1 MDKLNLIDFSKYTI
15 TRDGKI
21 FSNWGK
27 HYMLGSPDRNG
38 YLTICMRTKD
48 KKSMVYLFHRVIWFY
63 FNGEI
68 PEGLEINHKDED
80 KSNNSLDNL
89 ELLTRPENIRYGTRA
104 KRAAESNHIAQKG
117 KQLSKEHLSNLRKA
131 SAKRRMPVLQ
141 YNLETNEPIKEWCS
155 LRDIQRTL
163 NFESIHISHCCKGGF
178 YRKGKWVSI
187 NQAYGYGWKYI

>member
-1 MDKLNLIDFSKYTI
+1 MDKLNLIDFDKYTI

-21 FSNWGK
+21 FSNWSK
-27 HYMLGSPDRNG
+27 RYMLGTPNRNG
-38 YLTICMRTKD
+38 YLTICMKTKD

-80 KSNNSLDNL
+80 KSNNTLDNL
-89 ELLTRPENIRYGTRA
+89 ELLTRADNVRYGTRA
-104 KRAAESNHIAQKG
+104 KRASISNSIVQKG
-117 KQLSKEHLSNLRKA
+117 KTLSETHIANIRKA
-131 SAKRRMPVLQ
+131 NAKRRRPVLQ

-155 LRDIQRTL
+155 LSEIERTL

-178 YRKGKWVSI
+178 YNNGKWVSRT
-187 NQAYGYGWKYI
+187 QAYGYGWKYI

>member
-21 FSNWGK
+21 FSNWAK
-27 HYMLGSPDRNG
+27 RYMLGTPNRDG
-38 YLTICMRTKD
+38 YLTLCLKTKD
-48 KKSMVYLFHRVIWFY
+48 KKSIVCYFHRVIWFY

-68 PEGLEINHKDED
+68 PEGYEINHKDED

-89 ELLTRPENIRYGTRA
+89 ELLTRGDNVRYGTRA
-104 KRAAESNHIAQKG
+104 KRAAISNSIAQKG
-117 KQLSKEHLSNLRKA
+117 KTFSETHIANLRKA
-131 SAKRRMPVLQ
+131 SAKRRKPVLQ

-155 LRDIQRTL
+155 LSEIERTL

-178 YRKGKWVSI
+178 YNNGKWVSRT
-187 NQAYGYGWKYI
+187 QAYGYGWKYI